1 MQITYLFDPL
11 CGWCY
16 GASPAIDRLSGIPGV
31 ELKLAPSGL
40 FAGEGARPMDKQFAN
55 YAWQNDRRIARLT
68 NQVFSE
74 AYRDDV
80 LGAAGSLFDSAPAT
94 LGLVAVG
101 LTEPARERDAL
112 KALQAARYVMGRA
125 NTSLVAVA
133 AVLREAGLTMA
144 ADRLGTPDEALLRD
158 YRKRVGAAR
167 KLMAEFR
174 LVGVPALVAERDGER
189 RTLPG
194 GALFGGIDQL
204 IDELRAA

>member
-1 MQITYLFDPL
+1 MQVTYLFDPL

-16 GASPAIDRLSGIPGV
+16 GASPAIDRIAGIAGV
-31 ELKLAPSGL
+31 ELKLAPTGL

-68 NQVFSE
+68 NQVFSD
-74 AYRDDV
+74 AYRDGV

-112 KALQAARYVMGRA
+112 KTLQTARYVKGHD
-125 NTSLVAVA
+125 NTSLITVA
-133 AVLREAGLTMA
+133 AVLREAGLTAA
-144 ADRLGTPDEALLRD
+144 ADRLGAPDEALLRD
-158 YRKRVGAAR
+158 YRTRVEAAR
-167 KLMAEFR
+167 KLMAEFG
-174 LVGVPALVAERDGER
+174 LMGVPALVTEQDGER
-189 RTLPG
+189 RTLPA
-194 GALFGGIDQL
+194 GALFGGVDQL